1 MITKHF
7 YCCATDANGDNLDWF
22 VEAHTPQEALELW
35 NQMLDENG
43 FELEEHTT
51 ATIFQLPPL
60 TGFVVGLAWLGH
72 KPKEPALTRVWPIE
86 NAA

>member
-22 VEAHTPQEALELW
+22 IEAHTPQEALELW

-43 FELEEHTT
+43 FKLNEPTT
-51 ATIFQLPPL
+51 ARIYEL
-60 TGFVVGLAWLGH
+60 
-72 KPKEPALTRVWPIE
+72 PALTGRVIGLEWQNHTPSRPAVVQVWPIQE
-86 NAA
+86 AA